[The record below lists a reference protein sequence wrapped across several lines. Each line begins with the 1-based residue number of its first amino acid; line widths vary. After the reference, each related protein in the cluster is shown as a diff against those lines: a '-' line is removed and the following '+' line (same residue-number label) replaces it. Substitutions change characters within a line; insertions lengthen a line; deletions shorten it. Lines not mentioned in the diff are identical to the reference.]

1 MTNIEVIQLALRRVG
16 LSTTSTTFKDGARS
30 YLNMATKDLASR
42 AKWFWLFKESSFTCV
57 SGQRSYSL
65 AADVAEPLSFR
76 NHTQDHVLVM
86 WSSQDL
92 DANDPDH
99 SETGD
104 PRYVSIDG
112 INSSTGYIS
121 VALYPKPDN
130 STDVVK
136 YRYYAF
142 VPDFTSSD
150 DGDSLDPYVHPLLQ
164 PALAFGVSALY
175 KQEKGDDQGSMVDK
189 AEMERVIQRGLLQN
203 TVVQGNRSYRMRRRD
218 SMNGGA
224 FDFKPLEGSLS

>member
-1 MTNIEVIQLALRRVG
+1 MTNIEVIQIALRRVG

-30 YLNMATKDLASR
+30 YLNLASKDLTSR

-65 AADVAEPLSFR
+65 ALDVSVPLSFR
-76 NHTQDHVLVM
+76 NDTEDHVLVI

-112 INSSTGYIS
+112 IDSTTGYTK
-121 VALYPKPDN
+121 VALYPKPT

-136 YRYYAF
+136 YRYYSF
-142 VPDFTSSD
+142 TPDFDSSND
-150 DGDSLDPYVHPLLQ
+150 SDSLDPYIHPLLQ
-164 PALAFGVSALY
+164 PALVFGVSALY

-189 AEMERVIQRGLLQN
+189 AEMERIIQRGLLQN
-203 TVVQGNRSYRMRRRD
+203 TTIQGNRSYRMRRRD
-218 SMNGGA
+218 NMGGGA
-224 FDFKPLEGSLS
+224 FDFRPLEGSLS